1 MPRALL
7 RPGENDMDIQKPDTL
22 FCATQPLD
30 WRGAPHHAF
39 SVLLGLDMRTGGVLA
54 ADAALT
60 AAMQALPSGCRL
72 DVGIPKQEAEWLL
85 AGVVTPRAREGA
97 VVEIRVGRSRR
108 RFLVAAS
115 PDGAPVPLI
124 WEKTAFDSESNPLGS
139 KSPQISDPA
148 LPHGAPACPLP
159 LGAWP
164 CRMKNMGTYDARWL
178 KTRWPGLPDD
188 ADWRFFNEAQPQQR
202 LPDGLRGDEEII
214 LAGFFDDVPERR
226 FRLPGARLRFEIL
239 RRADNVWKEH
249 AARADTLWLFPGQ
262 HTALL
267 YWHALVPCADEA
279 ASDIAAARFHL
290 SPDTL
295 ENVPPPAPPQ
305 APSADVADAAE
316 QTAAAVSHDMDAA
329 TAATAAG
336 MAAAAAA
343 ATAAAASGAQGSKQS
358 AASADTPSSPASGS
372 ASSASSPTPTSA
384 ASETPT
390 FSPAAFSAALRE
402 GLAEELPGINAALAD
417 AGLPPLSP
425 EQIAE
430 THRHIDALSATLAK
444 MDAAPPPPSLEEQ
457 LRQAGI
463 PEERIA
469 AVNAALDLEL
479 PDPLQH
485 TDSASW
491 QAASDAFLARFSALL
506 QPDENLRASMSQM
519 LQLLGPDGEKQLKAL
534 AGDMPD
540 SPQGLLQK
548 AGMRPDNAERLLTM
562 LEQAPDNPDE
572 LDAYAGELELAAGF
586 PPGSI
591 SEHLRRYRDALRGLE
606 GQRPAAPESP
616 SLNAPDK
623 SGATSASES
632 DTAPAAATSAKQAP
646 HAAARNE
653 DSVSE
658 AETATEDTAT
668 TDSAAPPSR
677 AAVMALLASGASLA
691 GAVLAGADL
700 SGLRFDRQ
708 NLTGADLSGAKLRGA
723 SFVDA
728 DLSEASLQEADAA
741 DAVFLR
747 ARLDKAR
754 LRQFHAADAD
764 FTGASLA
771 GTDAQGADFSGA
783 SFQESRA
790 ADLRASDAV
799 FANAR
804 LRNADFSGS
813 DLSGARLTGADMH
826 ALKLDKAR
834 LSGANLADA
843 SLSNGTQAPAADF
856 SGATLTGSVWS
867 GVAAPQAVFQ
877 RASAD
882 NGSFIDCD
890 FTGASWDA
898 VRARHADFTRCSL
911 RGASLQRADLFEAS
925 LREAR
930 LHAADVRNANLY
942 GADLYRLGTDDA
954 TRLDGAQIARTILAA
969 RGK

>member
-1 MPRALL
+1 
-7 RPGENDMDIQKPDTL
+7 MDIQKPDTL

-39 SVLLGLDMRTGGVLA
+39 SALLGLDMRTGGVLA

-115 PDGAPVPLI
+115 PDGSPVPLL
-124 WEKTAFDSESNPLGS
+124 WEKTAFDPEGNPLGG
-139 KSPQISDPA
+139 KNPQISDPA

-164 CRMKNMGTYDARWL
+164 CRIKNMGTYDARWL

-202 LPDGLRGDEEII
+202 LPDGLRGDEEIL
-214 LAGFFDDVPERR
+214 LAGFFDDAPERR

-239 RRADNVWKEH
+239 RREDNVWKEH
-249 AARADTLWLFPGQ
+249 AARMDTLWLFPGQ
-262 HTALL
+262 NTALL

-279 ASDIAAARFHL
+279 ASDIAAVRFHL

-295 ENVPPPAPPQ
+295 ETAPPPAP
-305 APSADVADAAE
+305 AADTAAAAE
-316 QTAAAVSHDMDAA
+316 QTADAPAPGMSAAV
-329 TAATAAG
+329 TTAAG
-336 MAAAAAA
+336 MTAA
-343 ATAAAASGAQGSKQS
+343 ATAGASDSDREPAAASVE
-358 AASADTPSSPASGS
+358 TPSSPTQET
-372 ASSASSPTPTSA
+372 ASSPTTPTPAPAVSD
-384 ASETPT
+384 TPT
-390 FSPAAFSAALRE
+390 FSPAALSATMR
-402 GLAEELPGINAALAD
+402 EELTEDLPEINAALEE

-425 EQIAE
+425 EQIEE
-430 THRHIDALSATLAK
+430 TRRHIDALTAKLAEVEAT
-444 MDAAPPPPSLEEQ
+444 PPPPPLEEQ
-457 LRQAGI
+457 LRQAGV
-463 PEERIA
+463 PEDRIA
-469 AVNAALDLEL
+469 AVNTALELEL
-479 PDPLQH
+479 PDPTQH
-485 TDSASW
+485 ADSASW

-506 QPDENLRASMSQM
+506 QPDEGLRASMSRT

-534 AGDMPD
+534 AGDMAD
-540 SPQGLLQK
+540 SPQALLQR

-562 LEQAPDNPDE
+562 LEQAPDDPDE
-572 LDAYAGELELAAGF
+572 LDAYARELEMAAGF
-586 PPGSI
+586 PPDSI
-591 SEHLRRYRDALRGLE
+591 SGHLQRYRDALRELE
-606 GQRPAAPESP
+606 GESPAAPESSSP
-616 SLNAPDK
+616 KAPEE
-623 SGATSASES
+623 SGTTAASDAPPATATASEEQPPQS
-632 DTAPAAATSAKQAP
+632 AGNAAEAEAATTDTA
-646 HAAARNE
+646 
-653 DSVSE
+653 
-658 AETATEDTAT
+658 
-668 TDSAAPPSR
+668 TDSAAPLSR

-700 SGLRFDRQ
+700 SGLRFDKQ
-708 NLTGADLSGAKLRGA
+708 HLAGTDFSGANLRGA

-728 DLSEASLQEADAA
+728 DLSGASLEGADAS

-754 LRQFHAADAD
+754 LRQLRAADAD
-764 FTGASLA
+764 FTGATLA
-771 GTDAQGADFSGA
+771 GADARGADFSGA
-783 SFQESRA
+783 TFQESQA
-790 ADLRASDAV
+790 ADLHAADAV

-804 LRNADFSGS
+804 LRDADFSGA
-813 DLSGARLTGADMH
+813 DLSGARLTGTDMH
-826 ALKLDKAR
+826 ALKLDRAR

-843 SLSNGTQAPAADF
+843 SLNNGTRAPGADF
-856 SGATLTGSVWS
+856 SGAALGGSVWS

-877 RASAD
+877 RAAAD
-882 NGSFIDCD
+882 NASFIDCD
-890 FTGASWDA
+890 FTGTGWDA

-954 TRLDGAQIARTILAA
+954 TRLDGAHIARTILAA
-969 RGK
+969 RGKTA

>member
-1 MPRALL
+1 
-7 RPGENDMDIQKPDTL
+7 MDIQKPDTL

-115 PDGAPVPLI
+115 PDGSPVPLL
-124 WEKTAFDSESNPLGS
+124 WEKTAFDPEGNPLGG
-139 KSPQISDPA
+139 KNPQISDPA

-202 LPDGLRGDEEII
+202 LPDGLRGDEEIL
-214 LAGFFDDVPERR
+214 LAGFFDDAPERR
-226 FRLPGARLRFEIL
+226 FRLPGARLRFEVL
-239 RRADNVWKEH
+239 RREDNVWKEH
-249 AARADTLWLFPGQ
+249 AARMDTLWLFPGQ
-262 HTALL
+262 NTALL

-279 ASDIAAARFHL
+279 ASDIAAVRLHL

-295 ENVPPPAPPQ
+295 ETVPPPAP
-305 APSADVADAAE
+305 AADAVTAVG
-316 QTAAAVSHDMDAA
+316 QTTDAPAPGMGAAVAA
-329 TAATAAG
+329 AAG
-336 MAAAAAA
+336 MTAAAAA
-343 ATAAAASGAQGSKQS
+343 ATSAATAGASDSDREPAAASAE
-358 AASADTPSSPASGS
+358 TPSSPTQET
-372 ASSASSPTPTSA
+372 ASSPTTPTPAPAVSD
-384 ASETPT
+384 TPT
-390 FSPAAFSAALRE
+390 FSPAALSATMRE
-402 GLAEELPGINAALAD
+402 VLTEDLPEINAALEE

-425 EQIAE
+425 EQIEE
-430 THRHIDALSATLAK
+430 TQRHIDALTAKLAEVEAT
-444 MDAAPPPPSLEEQ
+444 PPPPPLEEQ
-457 LRQAGI
+457 LRQAGV
-463 PEERIA
+463 PEDRIA
-469 AVNAALDLEL
+469 AVNAALELEL
-479 PDPLQH
+479 PDPTQH
-485 TDSASW
+485 ADSASW

-506 QPDENLRASMSQM
+506 QPDEGLRASMSRT

-534 AGDMPD
+534 AGDMAD
-540 SPQGLLQK
+540 SPQALLQR

-562 LEQAPDNPDE
+562 LEQAPDDPDE
-572 LDAYAGELELAAGF
+572 LDAYARELEMAAGF
-586 PPGSI
+586 SPDSI
-591 SEHLRRYRDALRGLE
+591 SGHLQRYRDALRELE
-606 GQRPAAPESP
+606 GESPAAPESSSP
-616 SLNAPDK
+616 KAPEE
-623 SGATSASES
+623 SGTTAASDAPPATATASEEQPPQS
-632 DTAPAAATSAKQAP
+632 EGNAAEVEAATTDTA
-646 HAAARNE
+646 
-653 DSVSE
+653 
-658 AETATEDTAT
+658 
-668 TDSAAPPSR
+668 TDSAAPLSR

-700 SGLRFDRQ
+700 SGLRFDKQ
-708 NLTGADLSGAKLRGA
+708 HLAGTDFSGANLRGA

-728 DLSEASLQEADAA
+728 DLSEASLEGADAS

-754 LRQFHAADAD
+754 LRQLRAADAD
-764 FTGASLA
+764 FTGATLA
-771 GTDAQGADFSGA
+771 GADARGADFSGA
-783 SFQESRA
+783 TFQESQA
-790 ADLRASDAV
+790 ADLHAADAV

-804 LRNADFSGS
+804 LRDADFSGA
-813 DLSGARLTGADMH
+813 DLSGARLTGTDMH
-826 ALKLDKAR
+826 ALKLDRAR

-843 SLSNGTQAPAADF
+843 SLNNGTRAPGADF
-856 SGATLTGSVWS
+856 SGAALGGSVWS

-877 RASAD
+877 RAAAD
-882 NGSFIDCD
+882 NASFIDCD
-890 FTGASWDA
+890 FTGTGWDA

-911 RGASLQRADLFEAS
+911 RGFCLQRAGPAGSS

-954 TRLDGAQIARTILAA
+954 TRLDGAHIARTILAA
-969 RGK
+969 RGKTA

>member
-1 MPRALL
+1 
-7 RPGENDMDIQKPDTL
+7 MDILKPDTL

-39 SVLLGLDMRTGGVLA
+39 SALLGLDMRTGGVLA

-115 PDGAPVPLI
+115 PDGSPVPLI
-124 WEKTAFDSESNPLGS
+124 WEKTAFDPEGNALGG
-139 KSPQISDPA
+139 KTLQISDPA

-202 LPDGLRGDEEII
+202 LPDGLRGDEEIL
-214 LAGFFDDVPERR
+214 LAGFFDDAPERR
-226 FRLPGARLRFEIL
+226 FRLPGARLRFEVL
-239 RRADNVWKEH
+239 RREDNVWKEH
-249 AARADTLWLFPGQ
+249 AARMDTLWLFPGQ
-262 HTALL
+262 NTALL

-279 ASDIAAARFHL
+279 ASDIAAVRLHL

-295 ENVPPPAPPQ
+295 ETVPPPAP
-305 APSADVADAAE
+305 AADA
-316 QTAAAVSHDMDAA
+316 V
-329 TAATAAG
+329 TAAG
-336 MAAAAAA
+336 QTTDAPAPGMGAAVAAAAGMTAAAAA
-343 ATAAAASGAQGSKQS
+343 ATSAATAGASDSDREPAAAS
-358 AASADTPSSPASGS
+358 AATPSSPTQET
-372 ASSASSPTPTSA
+372 ASSPTTPTPAPAVSD
-384 ASETPT
+384 TPT
-390 FSPAAFSAALRE
+390 FSPAALSATMRE
-402 GLAEELPGINAALAD
+402 VLTEDLPEINAALEE

-425 EQIAE
+425 EQIEE
-430 THRHIDALSATLAK
+430 TRRHIDALTAKLAEVEAT
-444 MDAAPPPPSLEEQ
+444 PPPPPLEEQ
-457 LRQAGI
+457 LRQAGV
-463 PEERIA
+463 PEDRIA
-469 AVNAALDLEL
+469 AVNAALELEL
-479 PDPLQH
+479 PDPTQH
-485 TDSASW
+485 ADSASW

-506 QPDENLRASMSQM
+506 QPDEGLRASMSRT

-534 AGDMPD
+534 AGDMAD
-540 SPQGLLQK
+540 SPQALLQR

-562 LEQAPDNPDE
+562 LEQAPDDPDE
-572 LDAYAGELELAAGF
+572 LDAYARELEMAAGF
-586 PPGSI
+586 SPDSI
-591 SEHLRRYRDALRGLE
+591 SGHLQRYRDALRELE
-606 GQRPAAPESP
+606 GESPAAPESSSP
-616 SLNAPDK
+616 KAPEE
-623 SGATSASES
+623 SGTTAASDAPPATATASEEQPPQS
-632 DTAPAAATSAKQAP
+632 EGNAAEVEAATTDTA
-646 HAAARNE
+646 
-653 DSVSE
+653 
-658 AETATEDTAT
+658 
-668 TDSAAPPSR
+668 TDSAAPLSR

-700 SGLRFDRQ
+700 SGLRFDKQ
-708 NLTGADLSGAKLRGA
+708 HLAGTDFSGANLRGA

-728 DLSEASLQEADAA
+728 DLSEASLEGADAS

-754 LRQFHAADAD
+754 LRQLRAADAD
-764 FTGASLA
+764 FTGATLA
-771 GTDAQGADFSGA
+771 GADARGADFSGA
-783 SFQESRA
+783 TFQESQA
-790 ADLRASDAV
+790 ADLHAADAV

-804 LRNADFSGS
+804 LRDADFSGA
-813 DLSGARLTGADMH
+813 DLSGARLTGTDMH
-826 ALKLDKAR
+826 ALKLDRAR

-843 SLSNGTQAPAADF
+843 SLNNGTRAPGADF
-856 SGATLTGSVWS
+856 SGAALGGSVWS

-877 RASAD
+877 RAAAD
-882 NGSFIDCD
+882 NASFIDCD
-890 FTGASWDA
+890 FTGTGWDA

-954 TRLDGAQIARTILAA
+954 TRLDGAHIARTILAA
-969 RGK
+969 RGKTA